1 MEMRRESSQSGYG
14 TAGGGVRTQVVTANN
29 QIALLNHAVGYERQ
43 ANLFT
48 GKRDLGA
55 GTGQFFIEIF
65 FTRKG

>member
-1 MEMRRESSQSGYG
+1 MEMRRESSQSGSG